1 MRVVLEENRDC
12 STKIR
17 ELQRAD
23 VEPVDEYV
31 ALVRV
36 IQSHCEF
43 ENSALSGTVRTNDDL
58 VRDEIVMKI

>member
-1 MRVVLEENRDC
+1 MRVVLEENREC

-23 VEPVDEYV
+23 VEPVDEYI

-36 IQSHCEF
+36 IQPHCQF
-43 ENSALSGTVRTNDDL
+43 ENSALPGAVCTNDDL